1 MSNSAITSRITGLA
15 SGLDTERIVKDL
27 LKASRAKVDAVK
39 QQKTILEWKRVL

>member
-27 LKASRAKVDAVK
+27 LGAGKSRRS
-39 QQKTILEWKRVL
+39 KTEDNS